1 MQLIIYARICGFR
14 HDQPAMHRRIG
25 GFYRPAA
32 DVVNGFPI
40 LLSGSGVLRMDM
52 MSMVSGILAMQ
63 AGSTQSQIGATIMKS
78 NADTEK
84 SAVLTLLGA
93 AQQSS
98 QANLAAGV
106 GGSLDIAA

>member
-1 MQLIIYARICGFR
+1 M
-14 HDQPAMHRRIG
+14 
-25 GFYRPAA
+25 
-32 DVVNGFPI
+32 
-40 LLSGSGVLRMDM
+40 LRMDM